1 MKGCALVND
10 HVNTPVI
17 INLHTEQFLVSVTF
31 KKVQEK
37 LLSM

>member
-17 INLHTEQFLVSVTF
+17 MHLMHQFLVSVTF